1 MGRTPKH
8 LRAVSLALRNA
19 NFAAR
24 PGKCE
29 FGFSEFC
36 FLGHAVGNG
45 AIKPMLSKVQA
56 IQDFPVPTTKK
67 KVRSC

>member
-8 LRAVSLALRNA
+8 VLAVSLALRNA

-29 FGFSEFC
+29 FGFSELC
-36 FLGHAVGNG
+36 FLGQFVGNG

-56 IQDFPVPTTKK
+56 IQDFPVPNIKK
-67 KVRSC
+67 NVRSC

>member
-1 MGRTPKH
+1 MGRTLEH
-8 LRAVSLALRNA
+8 FRAVSLALRNA
-19 NFAAR
+19 NLAAR
-24 PGKCE
+24 PGKFE
-29 FGFSEFC
+29 FGFRELC
-36 FLGHAVGNG
+36 FLGHVVKNG